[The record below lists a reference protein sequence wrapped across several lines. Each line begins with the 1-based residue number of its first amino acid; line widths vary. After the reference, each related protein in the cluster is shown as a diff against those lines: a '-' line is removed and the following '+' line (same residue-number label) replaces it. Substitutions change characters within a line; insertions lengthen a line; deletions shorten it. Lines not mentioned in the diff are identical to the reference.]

1 MKEIIVDGTELSES
15 LEELAFFF
23 FLSFFFFFFLPHS
36 MWDFNSL
43 ARDQTCIPAVEVQIL
58 NHWTAREVYYGIL

>member
-23 FLSFFFFFFLPHS
+23 FLSFFFFFFFATQHVG
-36 MWDFNSL
+36 F
-43 ARDQTCIPAVEVQIL
+43 
-58 NHWTAREVYYGIL
+58 